1 MRLQATELDRAEQG
15 TEIWYLGLAAASTPA
30 GGTKLLDLHWV
41 AFALSTNQS
50 AGPVFADI
58 DDLET
63 TTDKPKQH
71 SCRKR
76 RTRWLAEDGA
86 DFDSLSTTTGR
97 WGNGTDLHY
106 IPFY

>member
-1 MRLQATELDRAEQG
+1 MRLQPTELDRAEQG
-15 TEIWYLGLAAASTPA
+15 TESWYLKALQHPPA
-30 GGTKLLDLHWV
+30 GGTRLLDLHWV

-50 AGPVFADI
+50 AGPVFAHI
-58 DDLET
+58 EDLET

-86 DFDSLSTTTGR
+86 DFDSLSTTT
-97 WGNGTDLHY
+97 
-106 IPFY
+106 